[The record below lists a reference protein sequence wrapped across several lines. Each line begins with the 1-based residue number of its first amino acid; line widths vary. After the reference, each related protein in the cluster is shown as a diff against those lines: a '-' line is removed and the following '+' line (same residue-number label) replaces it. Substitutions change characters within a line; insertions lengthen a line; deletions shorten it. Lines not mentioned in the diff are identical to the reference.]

1 MKLFKATPPKWIDN
15 NGEPSATTAF
25 GIYNIKQRPDG
36 YYNCYYGDGKFR
48 EFKSV
53 GSAKEWVETI
63 HYPAQIDKFFEV
75 IGASDTLHRITEW
88 AETAKPAPTLRDINT
103 QFAAHCEEFEELREA
118 VGADA
123 TMTAKQLSDKHYT
136 SNDLATG
143 DFDHVAVVDALCDQ
157 IFTAWMLGIM
167 LGYDMD
173 KALDRV
179 VTANE
184 SKFEDGKAILSPTGK
199 VMKGKDYVA
208 PHLADCI
215 GEWGSW

>member
-1 MKLFKATPPKWIDN
+1 M
-15 NGEPSATTAF
+15 
-25 GIYNIKQRPDG
+25 
-36 YYNCYYGDGKFR
+36 
-48 EFKSV
+48 
-53 GSAKEWVETI
+53 
-63 HYPAQIDKFFEV
+63 
-75 IGASDTLHRITEW
+75 
-88 AETAKPAPTLRDINT
+88 
-103 QFAAHCEEFEELREA
+103 REA

-123 TMTAKQLSDKHYT
+123 TMTAKQLADKHYT

-157 IFTAWMLGIM
+157 IFTAWMLGVM

-184 SKFEDGKAILSPTGK
+184 SKFENGEAILSPTGK
-199 VMKGKDYVA
+199 VMKGKGYVA